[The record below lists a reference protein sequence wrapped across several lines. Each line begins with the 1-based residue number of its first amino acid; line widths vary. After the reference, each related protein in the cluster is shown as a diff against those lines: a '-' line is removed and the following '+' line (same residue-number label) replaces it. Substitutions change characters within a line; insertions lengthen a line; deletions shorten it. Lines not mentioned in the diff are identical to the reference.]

1 MTSLQTSDPLEA
13 ALETIR
19 QRRAAEIQANKDAYA
34 ACHNAHI
41 STIWKALAT
50 VLEPWLF
57 ALLDVEISE
66 YLYDVTVVYEMY
78 TAEFRHQEDGWRV
91 WDGDEQD
98 YRTIPHADLQSWLLN
113 DFVDQEEVKSE

>member
-34 ACHNAHI
+34 ACHNVRIAAI
-41 STIWKALAT
+41 WAALKST
-50 VLEPWLF
+50 LEPWLLT
-57 ALLDVEISE
+57 LLHVEINE
-66 YLYDVTVVYEMY
+66 FLYDIVVANTMY

-98 YRTIPHADLQSWLLN
+98 YTTIPHADLQSWLLN
-113 DFVDQEEVKSE
+113 DFVDQEEAGIE